1 MDYKKNI
8 RNILREGITPEYV
21 ADEPIANSVVN
32 QMDEAEGE
40 GSNTE
45 EEASDEDYIEI
56 VNKLMKSDI
65 INHSAVM
72 RRMGGIGSWGQADA
86 TERSLFEKKLK
97 RKKNDEGGTYRF
109 TKHEAKRIK
118 NILND
123 PFKTQ

>member
-1 MDYKKNI
+1 MDFKKNI

-21 ADEPIANSVVN
+21 ADEPEHASVIN
-32 QMDEAEGE
+32 QMDEVDGE
-40 GSNTE
+40 GSGVE
-45 EEASDEDYIEI
+45 EEASDEDYVEI
-56 VNKLMKSDI
+56 VNKLMKNDI

-72 RRMGGIGSWGQADA
+72 RRMGGIGNWGQADA

-109 TKHEAKRIK
+109 SKHEAKRVK

-123 PFKTQ
+123 PFKQQ

>member
-8 RNILREGITPEYV
+8 RNILREGVAPEYV
-21 ADEPIANSVVN
+21 ADEPNAMMSN
-32 QMDEAEGE
+32 QMDEAEADG
-40 GSNTE
+40 NATD
-45 EEASDEDYIEI
+45 EEASDEDYVEI
-56 VNKLMKSDI
+56 VNKLMKNDI

-109 TKHEAKRIK
+109 TKHEAKRVK

-123 PFKTQ
+123 PFKQQ